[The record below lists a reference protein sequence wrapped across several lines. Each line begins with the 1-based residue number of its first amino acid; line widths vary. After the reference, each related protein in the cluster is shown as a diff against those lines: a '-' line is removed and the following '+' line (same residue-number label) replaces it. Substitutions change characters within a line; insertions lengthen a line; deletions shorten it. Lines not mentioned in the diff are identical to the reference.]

1 MPLLNIKDLGKTN
14 FLAVTCITS
23 MLCLPRSYAAIK
35 LSFLLLYVFQQCIKI
50 LLGKKIYINGN
61 ILFFYL
67 CVMMLGAIWSL
78 IGLVHGNPTAAIYDH
93 LRLYIGWGLAY
104 LIFLSLLRMDGV
116 INIHYSV
123 VVSAIIIF
131 GMNLFALLDHA
142 AGFGMISDEIKKEL
156 DMFVGIHGGY
166 IQITTHNIGSLFF
179 ILPYLTILY
188 FNKNKFEATKLNNE
202 KIALI
207 LSLVVALISG
217 RRALWISIILLPFIF
232 IFIQKMMNSSGNAS
246 VFKRTSQHK
255 KMIWV
260 LIVIILSLIIS
271 FLLLSKG
278 GETIS
283 HLIAAFSAEDE
294 RTIQMGYLLRSWSDN
309 PLWGTG
315 FGGYAG
321 YTRNEVAPWLYELTY
336 HQILFNFGLLGCSLI
351 TIIFISFCKKAIYK
365 MNKMSIEGI
374 LNQSIFGGL
383 IVFLIAAYSN
393 PYLGS
398 FDFLF
403 VLGML
408 PLLGANPISDIRIS
422 TEMKSSLAK

>member
-1 MPLLNIKDLGKTN
+1 MPLLNIKELGKTN

-61 ILFFYL
+61 ILFFYT

-78 IGLVHGNPTAAIYDH
+78 IGLVHGNPAEAIYDH

-104 LIFLSLLRMDGV
+104 FIFLSLLRMDGV

-131 GMNLFALLDHA
+131 GMNFFALLDHA

-179 ILPYLTILY
+179 ILPYLTIFY
-188 FNKNKFEATKLNNE
+188 FNKNKFEAAKLKNE

-207 LSLVVALISG
+207 LSLIVAVISG

-232 IFIQKMMNSSGNAS
+232 IFIQIMMDSSGTAS

-260 LIVIILSLIIS
+260 LIVIILSVIIS
-271 FLLLSKG
+271 VLLLSKG
-278 GETIS
+278 GETIG

-309 PLWGTG
+309 PFWGTG

-336 HQILFNFGLLGCSLI
+336 HQMLFNFGLIGCCLI
-351 TIIFISFCKKAIYK
+351 TIIFISFCKKAINK

-374 LNQSIFGGL
+374 LNQSIFGG
-383 IVFLIAAYSN
+383 
-393 PYLGS
+393 
-398 FDFLF
+398 
-403 VLGML
+403 
-408 PLLGANPISDIRIS
+408 
-422 TEMKSSLAK
+422 